1 MVNGRVERKNARRI
15 NGDKE
20 EPEKPRIGVKKKKN
34 RKKTLANDT
43 YTLTARCRSATY
55 SHAKRFRLIK
65 LLGNKRIKEK
75 QKKKKILW
83 KTRTTIYIYIYT
95 SLFPLYASQRRIS
108 VFSSFLLSFLYLSAL
123 RCLYLPPDLKRY
135 TVVNPWGSEWMK
147 NKLSLF

>member
-83 KTRTTIYIYIYT
+83 KTRTTIYIYIRVYFLCT
-95 SLFPLYASQRRIS
+95 LRSVVSLYFLRSCFLSSISPLCGAFICRQI
-108 VFSSFLLSFLYLSAL
+108 
-123 RCLYLPPDLKRY
+123 
-135 TVVNPWGSEWMK
+135 
-147 NKLSLF
+147 

>member
-83 KTRTTIYIYIYT
+83 KTRTTIYIYIYIRVYFLCT
-95 SLFPLYASQRRIS
+95 LRSVVSLYFLRSCFLSSISPLCGAFICRQI
-108 VFSSFLLSFLYLSAL
+108 
-123 RCLYLPPDLKRY
+123 
-135 TVVNPWGSEWMK
+135 
-147 NKLSLF
+147 

>member
-75 QKKKKILW
+75 QKKKKKKNIVENANNY
-83 KTRTTIYIYIYT
+83 IYIYIYT

-135 TVVNPWGSEWMK
+135 TVVNP
-147 NKLSLF
+147 

>member
-55 SHAKRFRLIK
+55 SHVKRFRLIK

-75 QKKKKILW
+75 QKKKKKILW
-83 KTRTTIYIYIYT
+83 KTRTTIYIYIRVYFLCT
-95 SLFPLYASQRRIS
+95 LRSVVSLYFLRSCFLSSISPLCGAFICRQI
-108 VFSSFLLSFLYLSAL
+108 
-123 RCLYLPPDLKRY
+123 
-135 TVVNPWGSEWMK
+135 
-147 NKLSLF
+147 

>member
-75 QKKKKILW
+75 QKKKKNIVENANNY
-83 KTRTTIYIYIYT
+83 IYIYIYE
-95 SLFPLYASQRRIS
+95 SISFVRFAASYLCIFFVLAFFPLS
-108 VFSSFLLSFLYLSAL
+108 L
-123 RCLYLPPDLKRY
+123 RFAVPLFAARFEKIH
-135 TVVNPWGSEWMK
+135 GS
-147 NKLSLF
+147 

>member
-55 SHAKRFRLIK
+55 SHVKRFRLIK

-75 QKKKKILW
+75 QKKKKNIVENANNY
-83 KTRTTIYIYIYT
+83 IYIYIYE
-95 SLFPLYASQRRIS
+95 SISFVRFAASYLCIFFVLAFFPLS
-108 VFSSFLLSFLYLSAL
+108 L
-123 RCLYLPPDLKRY
+123 RFAVPLFAARFEKIH
-135 TVVNPWGSEWMK
+135 GS
-147 NKLSLF
+147 

>member
-20 EPEKPRIGVKKKKN
+20 EPEKPRIGVKKN

-55 SHAKRFRLIK
+55 SPAKRLRLIK

-75 QKKKKILW
+75 KKIVENANN
-83 KTRTTIYIYIYT
+83 YIYIRVYFLCT
-95 SLFPLYASQRRIS
+95 LCS
-108 VFSSFLLSFLYLSAL
+108 V
-123 RCLYLPPDLKRY
+123 
-135 TVVNPWGSEWMK
+135 
-147 NKLSLF
+147 LSLYFLRSCFLSSISPLCGAFICRQIRKDTR

>member
-34 RKKTLANDT
+34 HKKTLANDT

-55 SHAKRFRLIK
+55 SHVKRFRLIK

-75 QKKKKILW
+75 QKKKKKKILW
-83 KTRTTIYIYIYT
+83 KTRTTIYIYIYE
-95 SLFPLYASQRRIS
+95 SISFVRFAASYLCIFFVLAFFPLS
-108 VFSSFLLSFLYLSAL
+108 L
-123 RCLYLPPDLKRY
+123 RFAVPLFAARFEKIH
-135 TVVNPWGSEWMK
+135 GS
-147 NKLSLF
+147 